1 VEIVGRVFFAGL
13 DVTAVR
19 LEIGFFATLLLE
31 SFDLEGFRATDLA
44 ATALFAL
51 GRTDFVFIA
60 RPLTDDLAEDF
71 RAGARDVDRL
81 KLFVMGLLTRNDRD
95 MVPLYVVVRQPV
107 IERQFNT
114 ASPVNQRKKGSCG
127 HN

>member
-1 VEIVGRVFFAGL
+1 MAIDGRAFFAGL
-13 DVTAVR
+13 DVIAVR
-19 LEIGFFATLLLE
+19 LGTGFFATLLLE
-31 SFDLEGFRATDLA
+31 RVDLEDFRATDLA

-81 KLFVMGLLTRNDRD
+81 KLFVMGLLTRMIGIWRRCTSSGR
-95 MVPLYVVVRQPV
+95 P
-107 IERQFNT
+107 
-114 ASPVNQRKKGSCG
+114 
-127 HN
+127 

>member
-1 VEIVGRVFFAGL
+1 MEIVGRVFFAGL
-13 DVTAVR
+13 DVPAVR
-19 LEIGFFATLLLE
+19 LGIGFFAALLLE
-31 SFDLEGFRATDLA
+31 SVDLEGFRATDLA

-95 MVPLYVVVRQPV
+95 MVPLVRRRPAARDRAGV
-107 IERQFNT
+107 
-114 ASPVNQRKKGSCG
+114 
-127 HN
+127 